1 MRRFRSLLLAF
12 GIVAVMCAIGAGVLA
27 ERTREKLDHDLTLA
41 AAHRATALNE
51 YFHSARAVASITSH
65 SSAFA
70 DFYDAPR
77 SRTDR
82 MARGG
87 RMMDRVVESLR
98 YLDALYP
105 DSMGEAAFVDRS
117 GAVNARV
124 IRGRVAPA
132 DDPLADESGQPFFAP
147 AFRQLYGK
155 VYQSRPYVSP
165 AIGEWVI
172 SNATKIDT
180 GLGVSPALV
189 HFEVT
194 VESLRLAAYDPDGRQ
209 RVRVVDLET
218 GSVVVDST
226 TPQVQ
231 GETLGASADR
241 SLAWVTERHDGAH
254 RSDDVWRHAVRVID
268 TSGENVNHWA
278 VVVSMAK
285 PTGAWASPYSY
296 GPVALLVIGL
306 ILLVLS
312 AMGFVAKNRS
322 SHRTARRDDLTG
334 LANRLA
340 VREHV
345 ETELLGGRELT
356 VLLLDLD
363 RFKYVNDALGH
374 HAGDELL
381 TVLAQR
387 LTEALR
393 EPADLVARLG
403 GDEFVVIASATSRPE
418 QVHGLCERVTKAIIE
433 PVRLGGLDV
442 TLGASIGV
450 AIAPEHGRDYGTLL
464 QHADIAMYD
473 AKRRRT
479 GWQIYHPALAME
491 ERPDLAI
498 DAELRRAIE
507 DGQLVL
513 HYQPTVDLASGQVT
527 AAEALVRWQHP
538 RRGLLAPSHFV
549 PFAEVTGSIRL
560 MTTAVLGMAL
570 AQAAQWR
577 AAGQDLPVAVNV
589 SAHDVTDP
597 GFVERVIE
605 ALAARDLP
613 GTSLVIE
620 LTETGLLADA
630 DAAAGV
636 LQRLTE
642 LGIRVAVDDF
652 GAGYASLPYLRRF
665 PVSVLKLDSSIVQG
679 LTVDATDA
687 ALVRWTVDMAHS
699 LGITCVAE
707 GVEDAT
713 TLAALEE
720 LGCDQAQ
727 GFYLQRPGPAADL
740 QLHQSTVL
748 TR

>member
-1 MRRFRSLLLAF
+1 MRRFRSLLLAL
-12 GIVAVMCAIGAGVLA
+12 GIVAVMCAVGGGVFA
-27 ERTREKLDHDLTLA
+27 ERMQEKLDHDLTLA
-41 AAHRATALNE
+41 AAYRATEFND
-51 YFHSARAVASITSH
+51 YFHSARAVAALTSH

-70 DFYDAPR
+70 DFYDAPG

-82 MARGG
+82 IAAGG
-87 RMMDRVVESLR
+87 RVIDRVVESLR
-98 YLDALYP
+98 YIEALYP
-105 DSMGEAAFVDRS
+105 DSVGEACFIDRS
-117 GAVNARV
+117 GAENARV
-124 IRGRVAPA
+124 VRGRVAPA
-132 DDPLADESGQPFFAP
+132 DELSPDETEQPFFEP

-155 VYQSRPYVSP
+155 VYQSKPYVSP
-165 AIGEWVI
+165 DTGEWVI

-194 VESLRLAAYDPDGRQ
+194 VESLRLAAYDAAGRQ
-209 RVRVVDLET
+209 QVRIVDLDT
-218 GSVVVDST
+218 GAVVIDSL
-226 TPQVQ
+226 TPQAE
-231 GETLGASADR
+231 GEPLGASADR
-241 SLAWVTERHDGAH
+241 SLRWVTERHDGAY
-254 RSDDVWRHAVRVID
+254 RSDDGRRHAVRAID
-268 TSGENVNHWA
+268 TSGENANRWA
-278 VVVSMAK
+278 VVVSMEQ
-285 PTGAWASPYSY
+285 PSGAWA
-296 GPVALLVIGL
+296 GPFSFGPIASLGLGLL
-306 ILLVLS
+306 LLVLS
-312 AMGFVAKNRS
+312 VLGFLAKNRS
-322 SHRTARRDDLTG
+322 THRAARRDDLTD

-345 ETELLGGRELT
+345 ETQLLGGQELT

-363 RFKYVNDALGH
+363 RFKHVNDALGH

-403 GDEFVVIASATSRPE
+403 GDEFVVIASATSRPD
-418 QVHGLCERVTKAIIE
+418 QVHALCERVTRAIIE

-450 AIAPEHGRDYGTLL
+450 AIAPAHGRDYGTLL

-479 GWQIYHPALAME
+479 GWQVYHPALAME

-507 DGQLVL
+507 EGQLVL

-527 AAEALVRWQHP
+527 GAEALVRWQHP

-570 AQAAQWR
+570 DQAAQWR
-577 AAGQDLPVAVNV
+577 AAGQEIPVAVNV

-597 GFVERVIE
+597 GFVERVTD
-605 ALAARDLP
+605 ALALRDLP

-630 DAAAGV
+630 DGASGV

-642 LGIRVAVDDF
+642 LGVRVAVDDF

-687 ALVRWTVDMAHS
+687 ALVRWTLDMAHS
-699 LGITCVAE
+699 LGISCVAE
-707 GVEDAT
+707 GVEDAA

-727 GFYLQRPGPAADL
+727 GFHFQRPWPAADL
-740 QLHQSTVL
+740 QLPRPTVSA
-748 TR
+748 R